1 MAERWLAWLEQQDP
15 SGAAL
20 LPAGDEGVVVRQRAR
35 LEERGYRLPET
46 AGEASLA
53 MLDKSRTYELARAA
67 GVPCPRTWPMRST
80 SDVVALER
88 KLPFSCALKPVHS
101 HLLATSPGNSRR

>member
-1 MAERWLAWLEQQDP
+1 MAKRWLAWPEQQGP
-15 SGAAL
+15 SGAVL
-20 LPAGDEGVVVRQRAR
+20 PPAGDEGIELVVRHRAR

-53 MLDKSRTYELARAA
+53 MLDKSRTHELARAA
-67 GVPCPRTWPMRST
+67 GVPCPRTCPIRST

-88 KLPFSCALKPVHS
+88 ELPFLCALALMTTVQ
-101 HLLATSPGNSRR
+101 ATSPY